1 MSRDEKMRGTSR
13 PSLPR
18 RLSFARRGFT
28 SFEVVLTLT
37 LIGLVLALGV
47 TRTDSSTWR
56 LDSAGQGIVQHVRAA
71 RALAVFRQHDVVVIF
86 DVESSAIVV
95 HEDANSDGIIDQR
108 ERVRRRPLE
117 GNVQFT
123 RGSAPPFA
131 GFTEGPVTFRSSKVT
146 FRRNGSASEEGA
158 VYVGRSGSE
167 KARVVVIRRAT
178 GYAEMFRYNGSSWL
192 SD

>member
-1 MSRDEKMRGTSR
+1 MRGDEEMQATSR

-18 RLSFARRGFT
+18 RGFT
-28 SFEVVLTLT
+28 SFELVLTLA

-47 TRTDSSTWR
+47 TRIDSSTWR
-56 LDSAGQGIVQHVRAA
+56 LDSAGQDIVQHVRAA
-71 RALAVFRQHDVVVIF
+71 RALAVLRQHDVVVVF
-86 DVESSAIVV
+86 DVEASAIVV
-95 HEDANSDGIIDQR
+95 HEDANSDGIIDEG

-123 RGSAPPFA
+123 RSTAPPFA
-131 GFTEGPVTFRSSKVT
+131 GFTESPVTFKSSSVT

-158 VYVGRSGSE
+158 IYLGRRGIE
-167 KARVVVIRRAT
+167 KARVVVIHRAT
-178 GYAEMFRYNGSSWL
+178 GYAQMFPYNGSGWL